1 MLDFKTLK
9 KYYTLQIPKNH
20 TTTNNKSKG
29 LFSWALYDWANSSY
43 FVIIQTFVFAAY
55 FAETIA
61 ENVEIGT
68 AQWGNMIGFA
78 GIFIAITA
86 PFFGAIAD
94 QAGKRKPW
102 IAFFTIVC
110 VIGSGLLWFAK
121 PDPSSLILA
130 LSLGFIS
137 TIAAELVYIFYNA
150 MLPDLVHPSKIGR
163 WSGWG
168 WGMGYA
174 GGLACLLVALYAFIE
189 TDGFWLGLNPE
200 FAEPVRATFILTAVW
215 YAIFSLPLFFRTPDV
230 PSKNKKMSTSIR
242 DGLAQLKQSF
252 KEVKKYKQIVKFLI
266 ARMFYNDAIVT
277 IYAMG
282 GIYAA
287 GTFNM
292 EPSEILIFG
301 VGLNLTAGIGSALF
315 AWIDDKSGSKFT
327 ILFSLVG
334 VAIPI
339 IAVIFTKSS
348 FWFIIWGLM
357 LGLFFGPNQS
367 SSRAFMAR
375 IAPDELKTQMFG
387 LLAFSGK
394 ATAWAG
400 TILFGLFTL
409 LFGTQQ
415 AGMVVILILLVIGFL
430 IMLSVKDE
438 ATQVV

>member
-1 MLDFKTLK
+1 MAKSEAT
-9 KYYTLQIPKNH
+9 
-20 TTTNNKSKG
+20 SKG

-55 FAETIA
+55 FSETIA

-78 GIFIAITA
+78 GIVIALTA
-86 PFFGAIAD
+86 PVFGAIAD

-110 VIGSGLLWFAK
+110 VIGSGLLWFAE
-121 PDPSSLILA
+121 PDPSSLWLA

-137 TIAAELVYIFYNA
+137 TIAAEMVYIFYNA

-189 TDGFWLGLNPE
+189 TDGFWLGLDPE
-200 FAEPVRATFILTAVW
+200 QSEPVRATFILTAVW
-215 YAIFSLPLFFRTPDV
+215 YTLFSIPLFLRTPDV
-230 PSKNKKMSTSIR
+230 PSKNKAIPIAVK
-242 DGLAQLKQSF
+242 DGFKQLKSTL
-252 KEVKKYKQIVKFLI
+252 KEVKKYKYIVRFLL

-287 GTFNM
+287 GTFGM
-292 EPSEILIFG
+292 EQSEILIFG
-301 VGLNLTAGIGSALF
+301 VGLNITAGIGAALF
-315 AWIDDKSGSKFT
+315 AWLDDKSGSKFT
-327 ILFSLVG
+327 ILISLVG
-334 VAIPI
+334 VAIPV
-339 IAVIFTKSS
+339 IAVLFTKSS
-348 FWFIIWGLM
+348 MWFIIWGLF

-367 SSRAFMAR
+367 SSRSFMAR
-375 IAPDELKTQMFG
+375 IAPPELSTQMFG
-387 LLAFSGK
+387 LLALSGK

-400 TILFGLFTL
+400 TILFGTFTL

-415 AGMVVILILLVIGFL
+415 AGMVVVLVLLLIGFL
-430 IMLSVKDE
+430 IMLSVNEEE
-438 ATQVV
+438 AIKAQEQ

>member
-1 MLDFKTLK
+1 M
-9 KYYTLQIPKNH
+9 
-20 TTTNNKSKG
+20 TNPQKPSKG

-55 FAETIA
+55 FSETIA

-78 GIFIAITA
+78 GIFIALTA

-110 VIGSGLLWFAK
+110 VIGSGLLWFAE
-121 PDPSSLILA
+121 PDPSSLWLA

-174 GGLACLLVALYAFIE
+174 GGLACLLVALYVFIE
-189 TDGFWLGLNPE
+189 TDGLWLGLNVE
-200 FAEPVRATFILTAVW
+200 EAEPVRATFILTAAW
-215 YAIFSLPLFFRTPDV
+215 YALFSLPLFLRTPDA
-230 PSKNKKMSTSIR
+230 PSKNKPINVAVK
-242 DGLAQLKQSF
+242 DGVKQLKSSL
-252 KEVKKYKQIVKFLI
+252 KEVKKYKHIVRFLI

-282 GIYAA
+282 GIYAV
-287 GTFNM
+287 GSFGM
-292 EPSEILIFG
+292 EQSEILIFG
-301 VGLNLTAGIGSALF
+301 VGLNITAGLGAALF
-315 AWIDDKSGSKFT
+315 AWLDDKSGSKFT
-327 ILFSLVG
+327 ILVSLVG
-334 VAIPI
+334 VAVPI
-339 IAVIFTKSS
+339 IAVLFTKSS
-348 FWFIIWGLM
+348 MWFIIWGLF

-367 SSRAFMAR
+367 SSRSFMAR
-375 IAPDELKTQMFG
+375 IAPPELSTQMFG
-387 LLAFSGK
+387 LLALSGK

-400 TILFGLFTL
+400 TILFGAFTL
-409 LFGTQQ
+409 LFGTQK
-415 AGMVVILILLVIGFL
+415 AGMVVVLVLLLIGFL
-430 IMLSVKDE
+430 IMLTVNEEE
-438 ATQVV
+438 AIKSQKE